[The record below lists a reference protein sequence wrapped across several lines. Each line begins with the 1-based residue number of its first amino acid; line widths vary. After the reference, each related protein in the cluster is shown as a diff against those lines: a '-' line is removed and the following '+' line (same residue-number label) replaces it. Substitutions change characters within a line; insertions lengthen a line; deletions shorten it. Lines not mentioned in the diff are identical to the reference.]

1 MTGISL
7 TCFVA
12 SYGVTLAAEV
22 SRLFFRARI
31 RLVAIVA
38 FAAAGLLAHSLF
50 LVNLA
55 RTEAA
60 AGGQVTPLSS
70 WFDWCLIGSW
80 LVAAVYVVLLVRRT
94 ENSVGLF
101 LLPLVLGLIG
111 VSWFVRDEPHFPRD
125 EALGIWRSVHGFA
138 QLFGTVAVSLGFAA
152 GLMYLSQSYRLKH
165 KLPPRPGFRLPSLEW
180 LQRCN
185 RWMLLVS
192 TGLFVIGLLAGIVM
206 NAGQYGGRVAWTGPV
221 VLSSGVLCAWL
232 IVASLFEAFYKPARQ
247 GRKVA
252 YLTLASFIFLAM
264 TLGFVLLGDHA
275 SRRPSPSPAS
285 PESAP
290 AAAPSPAAAS
300 SPAPAAEPLPAAA
313 SSESGG

>member
-1 MTGISL
+1 MLTGISL

-31 RLVAIVA
+31 RLVAIVG

-55 RTEAA
+55 RTEASL
-60 AGGQVTPLSS
+60 GGQVTPLSS

-101 LLPLVLGLIG
+101 LLPLVLGLIA

-152 GLMYLSQSYRLKH
+152 GLMYLAQSYRLKH

-192 TGLFVIGLLAGIVM
+192 TGLFVVGLLAGIVM
-206 NAGQYGGRVAWTGPV
+206 NAGQHGGRVAWTGPV

-232 IVASLFEAFYKPARQ
+232 VVASLFEAFYKPARQ

-275 SRRPSPSPAS
+275 SRRPV
-285 PESAP
+285 AP
-290 AAAPSPAAAS
+290 ATEPPATKPPVNGAPRP
-300 SPAPAAEPLPAAA
+300 EPIGSA
-313 SSESGG
+313 SSEPRG

>member
-1 MTGISL
+1 MLTGISL

-22 SRLFFRARI
+22 SRLFFRARVRI
-31 RLVAIVA
+31 IVMVS
-38 FAAAGLLAHSLF
+38 FATAGLLAHSLF

-55 RTEAA
+55 RSEASL
-60 AGGQVTPLSS
+60 GGQVTPLSS
-70 WFDWCLIGSW
+70 WFDWCLLGSW
-80 LVAAVYVVLLVRRT
+80 LVAAVYVGLLVRRT

-152 GLMYLSQSYRLKH
+152 GLMYLAQSYRLKH

-192 TGLFVIGLLAGIVM
+192 TGLFMAGLVAGIVM

-232 IVASLFEAFYKPARQ
+232 VVASLFEAFYKPARQ

-275 SRRPSPSPAS
+275 SRRPATPSSNPSA
-285 PESAP
+285 AP
-290 AAAPSPAAAS
+290 APS
-300 SPAPAAEPLPAAA
+300 ETR
-313 SSESGG
+313 G

>member
-1 MTGISL
+1 MLTGISL

-31 RLVAIVA
+31 RLVAIVG

-55 RTEAA
+55 RTEASL
-60 AGGQVTPLSS
+60 GGQVTPLSS

-101 LLPLVLGLIG
+101 LLPLVLGLIA

-152 GLMYLSQSYRLKH
+152 GLMYLAQSYRLKH
-165 KLPPRPGFRLPSLEW
+165 KLPPRPGFRL
-180 LQRCN
+180 QRCN

-192 TGLFVIGLLAGIVM
+192 TGLFVVGLLAGIVM
-206 NAGQYGGRVAWTGPV
+206 NAGQHGGRVAWTGPV

-232 IVASLFEAFYKPARQ
+232 VVASLFEAFYKPARQ

-275 SRRPSPSPAS
+275 SRRPVPPATE
-285 PESAP
+285 PP
-290 AAAPSPAAAS
+290 ANGAS
-300 SPAPAAEPLPAAA
+300 RLEPVGSA
-313 SSESGG
+313 SSEPRG

>member
-290 AAAPSPAAAS
+290 AAAPSPA
-300 SPAPAAEPLPAAA
+300 PAAEPLPAAA